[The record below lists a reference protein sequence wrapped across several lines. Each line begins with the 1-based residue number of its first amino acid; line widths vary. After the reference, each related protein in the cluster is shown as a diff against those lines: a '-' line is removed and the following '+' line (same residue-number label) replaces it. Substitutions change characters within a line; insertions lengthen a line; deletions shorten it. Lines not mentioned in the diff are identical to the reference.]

1 MTSKFAV
8 VLLAT
13 ALAMQVDV
21 LAAQQANY
29 FRHDHG
35 RAASD
40 RQPLPAELDDEHL
53 VWQTP
58 LPSGHSTPL
67 LVGEHIYLT
76 GHDGKDLQTI
86 CLERATGDI
95 LWAQTVHAEQL
106 EKNHPEGS
114 PASSTPAS
122 DGRHVYSFFGS
133 YGLVCYTAD
142 GDPVWTRRMGPF
154 RDEFGSSSSP
164 ILVDGKI
171 ILCEDH
177 DLDSFLIAIDAQ
189 TGETVWETPRDGFTR
204 SYATPVVWEVGGKKQ
219 IVMAGALQ
227 LVAYDPRDGG
237 MLWSRDGFARIVN
250 PTPTLADGTL
260 FVCTWSP
267 GGDTDARIAMEP
279 WSQALAQWDADKS
292 GRLEKAEVPPGE
304 VTSRFYRIDLD
315 DSQSLDEAEW
325 NKYAR
330 IFELAQNTLA
340 VLQPTAGGGPPE
352 LAWEYERGLSYV
364 ASPLVYRG
372 HVFMAKD
379 GGVVTLL
386 DASSG
391 KLVKQMRARGG
402 GNYYASPA
410 GGDGKIYTASK
421 GGEVTV
427 FALGPPLEIVGT
439 RDFGESINAS
449 PVLADGRVY
458 IRTEKAL
465 YAFAKDPKN
474 STAN

>member
-1 MTSKFAV
+1 MTSRFAV
-8 VLLAT
+8 LLLAAT
-13 ALAMQVDV
+13 TVAQASI
-21 LAAQQANY
+21 AIAQQVTY
-29 FRHDHG
+29 FRQDHG

-40 RQPLPAELDDEHL
+40 EQPLPAELHDEHQ
-53 VWQTP
+53 VWRIP
-58 LPSGHSTPL
+58 LPAGQSTPL
-67 LVGEHIYLT
+67 LAAGHIYLT
-76 GHDGKDLQTI
+76 AHDGKDLHTI
-86 CLERATGDI
+86 CLDRSTGDV
-95 LWAQTVHAEQL
+95 LWTQTVRADEL

-122 DGRHVYSFFGS
+122 DGRHVYTFFGS
-133 YGLVCYTAD
+133 YGLICYTAE

-164 ILVDGKI
+164 ILVDGRI

-177 DLDSFLIAIDAQ
+177 DLDSFLIAIDAE

-204 SYATPVVWEVGGKKQ
+204 SYASPVVWDAGGKKQ

-227 LVAYDPRDGG
+227 LAAYDPHDGHI
-237 MLWSRDGFARIVN
+237 LWSRDGFARIVN

-279 WSQALAQWDADKS
+279 WSQALAQWDADRS
-292 GRLEKAEVPPGE
+292 GRLETAELPPGE
-304 VTSRFYRIDLD
+304 VQSRFYRIDLD
-315 DSQSLDEAEW
+315 DSQSLEEAEW

-340 VLQPTAGGGPPE
+340 VLRPTASGGPPE

-364 ASPLVYRG
+364 PSPLVYRD
-372 HVFMAKD
+372 HVFMVKD

-386 DASSG
+386 EASSG

-439 RDFGESINAS
+439 RDFGEPISAS

-458 IRTEKAL
+458 IRTDKAI
-465 YAFAKDPKN
+465 YAFAKAPKN
-474 STAN
+474 TAEN

>member
-1 MTSKFAV
+1 MTSKFAIP
-8 VLLAT
+8 LLAI
-13 ALAMQVDV
+13 ACI
-21 LAAQQANY
+21 AAAEATIGQQANY
-29 FRHDHG
+29 FRQDHG
-35 RAASD
+35 CAASD
-40 RQPLPAELDDEHL
+40 QQPLPAELDDEHL
-53 VWQTP
+53 AWKTP

-67 LVGEHIYLT
+67 LVDGHIYLT
-76 GHDGKDLQTI
+76 GHEGRDLSTL
-86 CLERATGDI
+86 CLDRATGDV
-95 LWAQTVHAEQL
+95 LWKQTVHADEL

-122 DGRHVYSFFGS
+122 DGRHVYAFFGS

-164 ILVDGKI
+164 ILLDGKI

-177 DLDSFLIAIDAQ
+177 DLESFLIAIDAE

-227 LVAYDPRDGG
+227 LAAYDPRDGS

-250 PTPTLADGTL
+250 PTPTLAGGTL
-260 FVCTWSP
+260 YVCTWSP

-279 WSQALAQWDADKS
+279 WSRALAQWDADNS
-292 GRLEKAEVPPGE
+292 GRLEKAELPAGE
-304 VTSRFYRIDLD
+304 VQSRFYRIDLD

-325 NKYAR
+325 NKYAH

-340 VLQPTAGGGPPE
+340 VLQPAASGGPPE

-364 ASPLVYRG
+364 PSPLVYRD
-372 HVFMAKD
+372 HVFMVKD

-386 DASSG
+386 EASSG

-427 FALGPPLEIVGT
+427 FSLSPPLEISSS
-439 RDFGESINAS
+439 RDFGEPISAS

-458 IRTEKAL
+458 IRTDKAL
-465 YAFAKDPKN
+465 YAFTDRQGNPAKE
-474 STAN
+474 